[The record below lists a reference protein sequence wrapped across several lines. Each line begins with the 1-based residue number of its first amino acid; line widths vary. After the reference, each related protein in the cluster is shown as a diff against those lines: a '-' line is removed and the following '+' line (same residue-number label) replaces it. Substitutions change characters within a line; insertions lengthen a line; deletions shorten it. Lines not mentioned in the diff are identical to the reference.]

1 MFVYFRLFW
10 GENLTDAEQKYY
22 WEDFLGHIILY
33 LLSIRKYI
41 GISGFLLYNKV
52 LHNSFEALVIKIL
65 VYRDEGKR
73 IFTILVFVQQGKPVE
88 S

>member
-1 MFVYFRLFW
+1 MQNKNITGKIFW
-10 GENLTDAEQKYY
+10 
-22 WEDFLGHIILY
+22 GHIILY

-65 VYRDEGKR
+65 VYQDEGKR